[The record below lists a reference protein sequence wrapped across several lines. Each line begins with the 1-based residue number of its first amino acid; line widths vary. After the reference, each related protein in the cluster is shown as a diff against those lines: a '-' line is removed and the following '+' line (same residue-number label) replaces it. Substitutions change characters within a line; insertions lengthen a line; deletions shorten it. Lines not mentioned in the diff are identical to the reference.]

1 MKTFAALVLKY
12 RFAIILMT
20 LGVTIFFVYGMTRVT
35 INSDIISYLNPD
47 DPVVQVFDR
56 IGNDYGGNTIAM
68 TALETED
75 IFTTE
80 SLTLISRLT
89 EEYSQIPGVATVM
102 SLTNILDIAKTEYGL
117 EIRKLINKY
126 DIPQSPEELQRLKTY
141 TLNKEMYAGKFIS
154 QDGRI
159 TLILCRL
166 QSDARKEDVAQRI
179 KAVTETHKGSHTVY
193 YSGMPSQMLET
204 NEFIMEDLQVL
215 IPIVILV
222 VIGALYF
229 SFRSLRG
236 VVLPLVNVAI
246 ATICAVGL
254 MGWLKVEMSAISNIM
269 PIILIAIGTAYGIH
283 LLVKY
288 HEDIYP
294 DAQRQEVI
302 AEALSEVGLPIFLAG
317 VTTLIGFLS
326 FAGSYLTAV
335 THFGLFSAF
344 GIGIAMLIA
353 VLFIPAI
360 LSLLRVPTAKSHA
373 LHQEEHFLITVMDRL
388 GAMVLQHETSIL
400 VAAIVLMLLTAS
412 GIPRI
417 KTESNLIEFFPE
429 DSSMRIADK
438 LMRERFGGSTPIQM
452 LITGDLKDPFV
463 LKEMLRLGKYME
475 SLPDVNNTQS
485 LADLIC
491 EMNDVMNGHYTIPD
505 TKEKVANL
513 LFMLEGEEMLD
524 QLVNKDYS
532 EGIIQARF
540 ASFNTEKTASNV
552 RAINTYLQTE
562 MDARLRVISVSDL
575 SPAERKQLLD
585 FQISRITAAIVY
597 DARDRMPDGQFDQEQ
612 IATQLR
618 QLAVIDF
625 FPLTGA
631 TQESLREH
639 LDLFFR
645 EEADVILDDDDL
657 IADAAAAVV
666 DLTAAQPIS
675 EQNLT
680 PLLEQVIPPEYWE
693 DDPEVIGYTVEFLLS
708 ILYEK
713 QDFNRIDALVAALLP
728 LFPSELR
735 ENPKF
740 HEDLRDELWVFNEQI
755 VGIPDALN
763 IGQKE
768 GEVTLSAIQSGM
780 MIVLDKISESL
791 VGSQLRS
798 LAWALGLV
806 AVLMSLQFKSVKLG
820 LVVTAPILLT
830 ILVSFG
836 VMGYAHVPLDIA
848 SVMIAG
854 VAVGIGIDYSIH
866 FSSRLKSELF
876 KQPDELFAVD
886 KTLETTGRA
895 IVINA
900 LTVALGFIVLLGSN
914 IVPIRRFGWMLAM
927 TMGVSALSALT
938 FLPALILVLKRFLF
952 QKRHYPRF
960 TVPLDHR
967 SELSAGQRKPVV
979 NASLGGLRIHHDEL
993 LPVGETL

>member
-1 MKTFAALVLKY
+1 MKKFAALVLTY
-12 RFAIILMT
+12 RFAII
-20 LGVTIFFVYGMTRVT
+20 GVTVGLTLFFAYGMSRVT

-47 DPVVQVFDR
+47 DPVVQVFNR
-56 IGNDYGGNTIAM
+56 IGDDYGGNTIAM

-75 IFTTE
+75 VFTTD

-89 EEYSQIPGVATVM
+89 EEYSQISGIATVM

-166 QSDARKEDVAQRI
+166 QPDARKEDVARQI
-179 KAVTETHKGSHTVY
+179 KSVTERHKGKHTVY

-204 NEFIMEDLQVL
+204 NEFIIEDLRVL

-222 VIGALYF
+222 VLGTLYF
-229 SFRSLRG
+229 SFRNLRG
-236 VVLPLVNVAI
+236 VALPLVNVAI
-246 ATICAVGL
+246 ATVCAVGL
-254 MGWLKVEMSAISNIM
+254 MGWLNVEMSAISNIM

-288 HEDIYP
+288 HEDIHP
-294 DAQRQEVI
+294 GAERQEVI

-317 VTTLIGFLS
+317 ITTLIGFLS

-344 GIGIAMLIA
+344 GIGVAMLVA
-353 VLFIPAI
+353 VLFLPAV
-360 LSLLRVPTAKSHA
+360 LSLLRVPGVESHA
-373 LHQEEHFLITVMDRL
+373 LHQEHHFLIGVMDRT
-388 GAMVLQHETSIL
+388 GTMVLHHEKAIL
-400 VAAIVLMLLTAS
+400 AAAIALMLLAAS

-429 DSSMRIADK
+429 DSSMRVADR
-438 LMRERFGGSTPIQM
+438 LMRDRFGGSTPIQM
-452 LITGDLKDPFV
+452 LISGDLKDPFV
-463 LKEMLRLGKYME
+463 LKEMLRMGKFME

-524 QLVNKDYS
+524 QLVNDDYS
-532 EGIIQARF
+532 EGIVQARF
-540 ASFNTEKTASNV
+540 ASFNTERTASNV
-552 RAINTYLQTE
+552 RAIHTYIETE
-562 MDARLRVISVSDL
+562 LDTRLRVISVPEL
-575 SPAERKQLLD
+575 SSGERKLLLD
-585 FQISRITAAIVY
+585 FQFSRINAAMLY
-597 DARDRMPDGQFDQEQ
+597 DARERMPEGQFNSEQ
-612 IATQLR
+612 IASQLQ
-618 QLAVIDF
+618 QLAVIYF
-625 FPLTGA
+625 FPLTEKA
-631 TQESLREH
+631 QESLRERVDMF
-639 LDLFFR
+639 LW
-645 EEADVILDDDDL
+645 EEADVILEDDDL
-657 IADAAAAVV
+657 IAEVVDAVV
-666 DLTAAQPIS
+666 EQTAAQPVS
-675 EQNLT
+675 EHNLT
-680 PLLEQVIPPEYWE
+680 VLLEQVIPPEYWE
-693 DDPEVIGYTVEFLLS
+693 DDPEAIRFTVEFLLP
-708 ILYEK
+708 ILREK
-713 QDFNRIDALVAALLP
+713 QDFNRIDAIVNGLLP
-728 LFPSELR
+728 LFPPELQ
-735 ENPKF
+735 ENSTF
-740 HEDLRDELWVFNEQI
+740 REDLRDDLWVLNERI
-755 VGIPDALN
+755 VGIPASLE
-763 IGQKE
+763 IGTKLD
-768 GEVTLSAIQSGM
+768 EVTLSAVQSGM

-806 AVLMSLQFKSVKLG
+806 ALLMSIQFKSVKMG

-830 ILVSFG
+830 ILINFG
-836 VMGYAHVPLDIA
+836 VMGYANVPLDIA

-854 VAVGIGIDYSIH
+854 VAIGIGIDYSIH
-866 FSSRLKSELF
+866 FSSRLKAELAR
-876 KQPDELFAVD
+876 QPDELFAVD

-900 LTVALGFIVLLGSN
+900 LTVALGFTVLIWSN

-952 QKRHYPRF
+952 Q
-960 TVPLDHR
+960 
-967 SELSAGQRKPVV
+967 RK
-979 NASLGGLRIHHDEL
+979 L
-993 LPVGETL
+993 